1 MNRGVGSGSCGGERK
16 MPSIDVVV
24 ESKAS
29 SQSASKIDR
38 RTVTREFLYAFF
50 NRLGRRMRTLTP
62 RKTLAK
68 ASQKCYRLP
77 LPVTKHRYKKFVFGA
92 GRLIYVFIF
101 KHFQCSKWIGRLAD
115 ANLRT
120 GFVTML
126 GVFPAKSVTKMI
138 TGTML
143 TLPGGATLRV
153 ALHVA
158 T

>member
-1 MNRGVGSGSCGGERK
+1 MKLPGTRDYHPLWYEQLFILNRGVGSGSCGGERK

-68 ASQKCYRLP
+68 ASQKC
-77 LPVTKHRYKKFVFGA
+77 
-92 GRLIYVFIF
+92 
-101 KHFQCSKWIGRLAD
+101 
-115 ANLRT
+115 
-120 GFVTML
+120 
-126 GVFPAKSVTKMI
+126 
-138 TGTML
+138 
-143 TLPGGATLRV
+143 
-153 ALHVA
+153 
-158 T
+158 